1 MKKMTATLS
10 VTNRKVDGKGGV
22 VVAEEAFEVELMA
35 VAGGYAMVRRSGA
48 APFIVDFMALKDI
61 K

>member
-1 MKKMTATLS
+1 MKMTATLS
-10 VTNRKVDGKGGV
+10 ATNRRVDGKGDV
-22 VVAEEAFEVELMA
+22 VVAHETFGVELMA

-48 APFIVDFMALKDI
+48 APFIVDFKELKDI

>member
-10 VTNRKVDGKGGV
+10 VANRKVDWRGGV
-22 VVAEEAFEVELMA
+22 VVSKETFDVELMA

-48 APFIVDFMALKDI
+48 APFIVDFKDLSGI